1 MRYVLPLV
9 LILLQASPSL
19 SADAWPNR
27 PVRVIVPFAAGGGVD
42 FTGRVVSQQL
52 SEQLRTPFLVDN
64 RTGASGTI
72 ANAMVAKAA
81 PDGYTLMVID
91 TSTAIVP
98 GLFKSLPFDVAK
110 DFTAISEVF
119 RAPEALVVH
128 PSLNVGTLQE
138 FIALARANPGKFNYG
153 STGPGGAI
161 HLSSELFKIAAK
173 VNIAHV
179 PYKGGGDAISAVVGG
194 QVQMLLTTVSTVLN
208 QVNAGKV
215 KALAVTAAEG
225 KRASVLPNVPNMGE
239 AGVQGMAVYLWFGLA
254 GPAGLPR
261 PLVDQLHAETVKAIA
276 VPAVR
281 ERFSVQGGELVGS
294 SPDEF
299 GRLIRDEIRRWGDV
313 TRAAGI
319 TPE

>member
-9 LILLQASPSL
+9 LMLLQASPSL

-119 RAPEALVVH
+119 RAPEALEKWLRK
-128 PSLNVGTLQE
+128 SEQRYQWKL
-138 FIALARANPGKFNYG
+138 RA
-153 STGPGGAI
+153 
-161 HLSSELFKIAAK
+161 
-173 VNIAHV
+173 
-179 PYKGGGDAISAVVGG
+179 
-194 QVQMLLTTVSTVLN
+194 
-208 QVNAGKV
+208 
-215 KALAVTAAEG
+215 
-225 KRASVLPNVPNMGE
+225 
-239 AGVQGMAVYLWFGLA
+239 
-254 GPAGLPR
+254 
-261 PLVDQLHAETVKAIA
+261 
-276 VPAVR
+276 
-281 ERFSVQGGELVGS
+281 
-294 SPDEF
+294 
-299 GRLIRDEIRRWGDV
+299 
-313 TRAAGI
+313 
-319 TPE
+319 